1 MHWNV
6 IAKNKMPGTP
16 TIPGY
21 KKRCWITEWPVL
33 FPHLLVD
40 GRHTTKEILY
50 LAASYSPNDEE
61 CKKNPHDVVY
71 KFVFK
76 YAVYESDSEHG
87 TPFYSKAPEK
97 LDQKFIDVDVL
108 QKVLME
114 NNGAVDLSKDASFG
128 RISFG
133 KIRVLSVDIG
143 MYDGLPV
150 LNVHVDRSFGE
161 MDAFTMSV
169 YDSPLGRIMAHFP
182 RELGMMSMFPNQLP
196 DFDAT
201 TKALSA
207 MDDYHFAMNHEDC
220 NYYDRQRQEYRKGL
234 EDDMA
239 GLQDMENEFVEVSQK
254 AADAMN
260 KLSEQYGIDLTAEKQ
275 DADDYFS
282 RAYGVSRPRLKGYV
296 SNSFFSASLGWD
308 IKGCSTRFVLN
319 VYKSR
324 QGTFMFEICEYTDKG
339 FARPLDPK
347 WLRGFVSTASEFI
360 KDSRLPEF
368 KLVEIG
374 GRLYFKGEYDTE
386 RILPHTP
393 PGEDFAYLTGLRG
406 FMGPEWCGGIG
417 DHLATAHIF
426 NDRIQDFM
434 TSWSVFKLMEDIV
447 SFLNEVDY
455 HDRRVGNAQN
465 GVEHD
470 KDALAELDKSQR
482 EEIESKNA
490 ALEYLKG
497 IGVFT

>member
-1 MHWNV
+1 MQWSV
-6 IAKNKMPGTP
+6 IAKHRMPGTP

-21 KKRCWITEWPVL
+21 KKRCWISDYHAR
-33 FPHLLVD
+33 FPHFLVD
-40 GRHTTKEILY
+40 GKHVDKEILY
-50 LAASYSPNDEE
+50 LVASYSPTYDE

-71 KFVFK
+71 KFVLK
-76 YAVYESDSEHG
+76 YAAYESDFEHG
-87 TPFYSKAPEK
+87 SPFYSKFPEK
-97 LDQKFIDVDVL
+97 LDQKFPRADVL

-114 NNGAVDLSKDASFG
+114 NNGVVDCSKDASFC
-128 RISFG
+128 RV
-133 KIRVLSVDIG
+133 KVLSVDIG
-143 MYDGLPV
+143 MYDGVPV
-150 LNVHVDRSFGE
+150 LNVHVDQYFGE
-161 MDAFTMSV
+161 MDVSMMSGYYTPIGLV
-169 YDSPLGRIMAHFP
+169 MYNLA
-182 RELGMMSMFPNQLP
+182 RELGLMSLFPEQLP
-196 DFDAT
+196 DFYT
-201 TKALSA
+201 TTEALRQL
-207 MDDYHFAMNHEDC
+207 DIYHCAMNHEDS
-220 NYYDRQRQEYRKGL
+220 NHYDRRRQDYRKGL

-239 GLQDMENEFVEVSQK
+239 GLQDMENEFVEISQK

-260 KLSEQYGIDLTAEKQ
+260 ELSEKYGIEVVAEKQ
-275 DADDYFS
+275 DADDCFS
-282 RAYGVSRPRLKGYV
+282 RAYGVSRPRLKGYA
-296 SNSFFSASLGWD
+296 STSFFTSSLGWD

-339 FARPLDPK
+339 FAKPLDPK
-347 WLRGFVSTASEFI
+347 WLRGFMSNASGFI

-386 RILPHTP
+386 RLLPHTP
-393 PGEDFAYLTGLRG
+393 PGEEFAYMVGLRG
-406 FMGPEWCGGIG
+406 FIGPEWASGIG
-417 DHLATAHIF
+417 DHLAIAHIF

-434 TSWSVFKLMEDIV
+434 TSYSVYKLMEDVV

-465 GVEHD
+465 GIEHD
-470 KDALAELDKSQR
+470 KDALAELDESQR
-482 EEIESKNA
+482 KEIENKVA